1 MFHLPYFRQFYPKD
15 EWLTDGMFTKRLA
28 GNLMVRLERLGRLE
42 SFTRSLAERVF
53 YHHDDNFGSNV
64 IEYQDRIIV
73 VDFRFYKR
81 VAQALSY
88 GLRHSYRIGLPYVLS
103 HYRDSM
109 NSGAQETLEMFRDV
123 SADVSDDEE
132 INDFI
137 SSETEFIYCERC
149 NELEAPRYFT
159 RVYGG
164 DRVCRDCIENDFVY
178 SDYYDEYILSENTV
192 FATNEHGSE
201 VALDNENIP
210 DEYVWNEDEGRYYH
224 EEYVPNVINSYHSSK
239 HYVRCISDDWTQRHG
254 NRFYGVEL
262 EVEAS
267 DDRNG
272 IAKKIHDLVNPD
284 GQRFMFFERDGSL
297 SNGFEM
303 ISQPLSLPRH
313 RELWSFLKDRSTI
326 RGLKSHN
333 TTTCGLHVHVSREP
347 LSALQIAKI
356 VTFVNDPDN
365 EELITAIARRYGVSG
380 YAKIKNKTKIGDNKS
395 SDDRYEAVNLTNRKT
410 IEFRIFRGSLKYE
423 SVVSAIEFCN
433 ALVEFTKPCSEG
445 SVTKLKA
452 DHFLNFVNKELQDET
467 KFLRPYLA
475 TRMEV

>member
-1 MFHLPYFRQFYPKD
+1 MFHLPYFRQFYPTGDFVTESWFAKQFALN
-15 EWLTDGMFTKRLA
+15 LTPRLKQLNKLDRVA
-28 GNLMVRLERLGRLE
+28 
-42 SFTRSLAERVF
+42 RSLSERVF
-53 YHHDDNFGSNV
+53 HDYQNFPSRV
-64 IEYQDRIIV
+64 IRHQDISITI
-73 VDFRFYKR
+73 DARFYKR
-81 VAQALSY
+81 VAQVLSNQLLIFE
-88 GLRHSYRIGLPYVLS
+88 GIGLPYAES
-103 HYRDSM
+103 HYHDSM
-109 NSGAQETLEMFRDV
+109 RSGVDEARSMLIHAVSRAHADPNDV
-123 SADVSDDEE
+123 NE
-132 INDFI
+132 FI
-137 SSETEFIYCERC
+137 DNETEFQYCERC
-149 NELEAPRYFT
+149 DELEST
-159 RVYGG
+159 RHFVRVSGG
-164 DRVCRDCIENDFVY
+164 DHVCRDCIENDFVY
-178 SDYYDEYILSENTV
+178 SDYYGEYILSENTV
-192 FATNEHGSE
+192 FATNEHGAE

-210 DEYVWNEDEGRYYH
+210 DEYVWNEDHGRYYH
-224 EEYVPNVINSYHSSK
+224 EEYAPNVINNYHSSK
-239 HYVRCISDDWTQRHG
+239 AYVRCISDDWTRRHS

-284 GQRFMFFERDGSL
+284 GQKFMFFERDGSL